1 MRTVSLFNSLSGLD
15 SFIRASQFAE
25 SPFGPAVRLASESQT
40 TLRFPID
47 ARETDAAYIVHAN
60 LPGVSKEQ
68 VHIEVDGAHVKISAN
83 SVIDESKTEG
93 KTPSETL
100 VRRERVTGQ
109 FERQF
114 KLAQE
119 IDAEGVIAKLELGV
133 LEVTLPKKVQTSAKK
148 ILVQ

>member
-1 MRTVSLFNSLSGLD
+1 MRAVSLYDSLSSLD
-15 SFIRASQFAE
+15 SFIRASQFAG
-25 SPFGPAVRLASESQT
+25 SQFGPAVSLASKSQT

-47 ARETDAAYIVHAN
+47 ARETEAAYIVYAN

-68 VHIEVDGAHVKISAN
+68 VHVEVDGAQVKISAN
-83 SVIDESKTEG
+83 SVSDES
-93 KTPSETL
+93 SIANETL
-100 VRRERVTGQ
+100 IRRERVTGQ

-119 IDAEGVIAKLELGV
+119 VDAEAVVAKLELGV

-148 ILVQ
+148 IAVQ